1 MRASLLCLL
10 VVALFP
16 VVAQAQATDVYV
28 TPSGAAVGN
37 CPAATSSAPNLTPAQ
52 FSTSSN
58 WGSGA
63 SQIGAGTTVLF
74 CGTLTASAGSGPVL
88 TFQGSGASGDPIV
101 FNMDTGSAIQAPY
114 WGSEAVNLNGQSYI
128 TFNGQNSGSILAT
141 LNGASGA
148 SCPGGTCSYQQ
159 STGNCITTAGGTNVT
174 IENVL
179 CGPLYVHVCPSGEE
193 ANCPDEG
200 GANTGGIWTRD
211 TQNYAVTG
219 NTIQGGWACSGYTAT
234 QNDSNVTF
242 SGNNIY
248 NCNIP
253 IEPDVSGGVTLSNLT
268 IQGNLLHDGVSW
280 TDAANNNHHDG
291 MHIFVTSS
299 SSVVSNLVINGNFIY
314 GNWGNGLNA
323 FIFVEGWD
331 GGFANNFPNVEVIN
345 NILEDDTP
353 STVTGQ
359 AGNGLIS
366 ISYSNGAVIAN
377 NVCNGNSC
385 NDMYEDTNE
394 TFENN
399 IVMNGALCQCHYSN
413 NISATAWDYNVY
425 FGLTAWDGSAGSFSA
440 WKSTCASSLGLSS
453 CDSHSTSGSGSGLGL
468 LGVVTL
474 PVSSPT
480 ATNYELT
487 SVSTAVVKQGQ
498 NLSSLGIAP
507 LDSDYL
513 GTARPSSGTCS
524 TPGSSSCWDIGAF
537 AFGST
542 SGTVS
547 SSVLPPSNLTA
558 TVNSAQ

>member
-1 MRASLLCLL
+1 MRAPLLCLF

-16 VVAQAQATDVYV
+16 VVAQAQATNVYV

-52 FSTSSN
+52 FNSSSN

-63 SQIGAGTTVLF
+63 GQIGAGSTVLF

-88 TFQGSGASGDPIV
+88 TFQGSGTSGDPIV
-101 FNMDTGSAIQAPY
+101 FNMDTGSTIQAPY

-128 TFNGQNSGSILAT
+128 TFNGQNSGSILAS

-148 SCPGGTCSYQQ
+148 SCPGGTCSYQG
-159 STGNCITTAGGTNVT
+159 SGGNCISSTGGTNIT

-179 CGPLYVHVCPSGEE
+179 CGPLYVHVCASGAE
-193 ANCPDEG
+193 ASCPDEG
-200 GANTGGIWTRD
+200 GGGTGGLWVRD
-211 TQNYAVTG
+211 TQNVVMSG
-219 NTIQGGWACSGYTAT
+219 NTCQGGWACMGYTDT

-248 NCNIP
+248 NSNIG
-253 IEPDVSGGVTLSNLT
+253 IEVSVNSGDTLTNL
-268 IQGNLLHDGVSW
+268 IVKGNLIHDGVNW
-280 TDAANNNHHDG
+280 TDTANNNHHDG
-291 MHIFVTSS
+291 MHLF
-299 SSVVSNLVINGNFIY
+299 SNGTTGGITGLQVYSNFIY
-314 GNWGNGLNA
+314 GNWGNGINA
-323 FIFVEGWD
+323 FIFIEG
-331 GGFANNFPNVEVIN
+331 GGATTSNYPGVLVAN
-345 NILEDDTP
+345 NILEYDTP
-353 STVTGQ
+353 SSIPNQ

-366 ISYSNGAVIAN
+366 ISGSNNAVVAN
-377 NVCNGNSC
+377 NICNGDSC
-385 NDMYEDTNE
+385 NNMYEDTNE

-399 IVMNGALCQCHYSN
+399 IVMNGELCQCHYSN
-413 NISATAWDYNVY
+413 NISAAAWDYNVY

-453 CDSHSTSGSGSGLGL
+453 CDSHSTSGSGLSL
-468 LGVVTL
+468 LGIVTL
-474 PVSSPT
+474 PVGSPT
-480 ATNYELT
+480 TTNYELT
-487 SVSTAVVKQGQ
+487 SASTAAIKQGQ
-498 NLSSLGIAP
+498 NLASLGISP

-547 SSVLPPSNLTA
+547 STVLPPSNLTA
-558 TVNSAQ
+558 TVQ